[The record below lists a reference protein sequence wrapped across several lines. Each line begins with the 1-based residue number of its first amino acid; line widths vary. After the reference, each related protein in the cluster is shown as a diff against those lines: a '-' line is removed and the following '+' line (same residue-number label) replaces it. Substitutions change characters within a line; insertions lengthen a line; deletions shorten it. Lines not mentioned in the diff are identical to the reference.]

1 MKSCDIPVLVV
12 GNKSDAEKLV
22 PDDKIESIQE
32 EWGCKYLGKLTLC
45 GRGDWGMFIIKVPMF
60 YKHLGT

>member
-32 EWGCKYLGKLTLC
+32 EWGCKYLGKWWCPVYCLATTENL
-45 GRGDWGMFIIKVPMF
+45 PL
-60 YKHLGT
+60 Y